1 MSMKIIVA
9 ETAGFCMGV
18 RRAVDIAVE
27 SAPSASGKIYTLG
40 PLIHNNQTLEMLK
53 SRGIEPLAQDQVL
66 ATGDPVLIRAHGV
79 PPALQ
84 REYTDKGHTIIDGT
98 CPKVK
103 TVHKVIAKYRQ
114 LGYTI
119 VIAGDEGHAEV
130 VGLMGYAGDNC
141 HLIQSSGAVDN
152 LPILRKVCLVS
163 QTTFDRLEF
172 DEIAERIRT
181 RYSGSDV
188 VIKKTICSATDKR
201 QEETSKIA
209 RIVDAVV
216 IVGGKNS
223 ANTLRLAN
231 IAQRF
236 NTNVQHVE
244 TEKEISWQPLAQ
256 CKSIGITAGASTPN
270 WMIKRVVDHLRF
282 LEQTQR
288 VSLSNTLWR
297 IFDLSANMNIF
308 IAIGAVAMY
317 FTSCYLQGFDYSWDG
332 ALLAFLYML
341 SMYLWNS
348 LTNIDMTRHLG
359 ISRYRFYNAYK
370 HALFA
375 ITALCNAL
383 ILLISFTSKS
393 IPLFYLMLGATLAGS
408 LYHFTIVPKNLRRFF
423 RYATLKDVPT
433 SRDLFVA
440 LAWALLITFIPQA
453 ITKTFALSLAT
464 LGFFVWMF
472 VLAYVRSLIFDLR
485 DIEGDRIMGRE
496 TLVTIIGEKKA
507 RATVRVTLIIA
518 AAALIAIALTAYF
531 HIVKVTPSHALA
543 YAFQLPVIIYTWSFM
558 HFNQELN
565 RQPPA
570 LFNLLADGQ
579 FYMAGLCVYLA
590 SLVMR

>member
-1 MSMKIIVA
+1 MKIIVA

-18 RRAVDIAVE
+18 RRAVDIAVD
-27 SAPSASGKIYTLG
+27 SATGAAGKIYTLG

-53 SRGIEPLAQDQVL
+53 ARGIEPLGTDQQPGP
-66 ATGDPVLIRAHGV
+66 GDPLLIRAHGI
-79 PPALQ
+79 PPLQ
-84 REYTDKGHTIIDGT
+84 QQEYAKKGHVIIDGT

-103 TVHKVIAKYRQ
+103 TVHKVISKYRE

-119 VIAGDEGHAEV
+119 LIAGDEGHAEV
-130 VGLMGYAGDNC
+130 IGLMGYAGDDC
-141 HLIQSSGAVDN
+141 HLIHARADVDA
-152 LPILRKVCLVS
+152 LPMLAKVCLVS
-163 QTTFDRLEF
+163 QTTFDRQEF
-172 DEIAERIRT
+172 DAIAEHIHNRFAR
-181 RYSGSDV
+181 SEV

-209 RIVDAVV
+209 QIVDAVV

-231 IAQRF
+231 VARRYNSNI
-236 NTNVQHVE
+236 QHVE
-244 TEKEISWQPLAQ
+244 TEKEIAWAPLAQ
-256 CKSIGITAGASTPN
+256 CKTIGITAGASTPN

-288 VSLSNTLWR
+288 ASLRNILWQL
-297 IFDLSANMNIF
+297 FDLSANMNIF
-308 IAIGAVAMY
+308 VAFGASAMY
-317 FTSCYLQGFDYSWDG
+317 FTSCYLQGFNFSWRG

-359 ISRYRFYNAYK
+359 ISRYRFYHARK
-370 HALFA
+370 HALFV
-375 ITALCNAL
+375 ITALCSVL
-383 ILLISFTSKS
+383 ILLISFQSGS
-393 IPLFYLMLGATLAGS
+393 MPLFWLMLSATIAGS
-408 LYHFTIVPKNLRRFF
+408 LYHFTIVPRHLRKFF

-440 LAWALLITFIPQA
+440 LAWALLITFIPHA
-453 ITKTFALSLAT
+453 IEQTFSLSLAT

-472 VLAYVRSLIFDLR
+472 VMAYVRSLLFDLR

-496 TLVTIIGEKKA
+496 TLVTIISEKKA
-507 RATVRVTLIIA
+507 RATVQLTLVMA
-518 AAALIAIALTAYF
+518 ATALMAIALIASTHL
-531 HIVKVTPSHALA
+531 VKLTPSHALA
-543 YAFQLPVIIYTWSFM
+543 YALQLPVIMYTWSFM
-558 HFNQELN
+558 RYNQNLN

-570 LFNLLADGQ
+570 LFNLLADTQ
-579 FYMAGLCVYLA
+579 FYIAGLCACFA
-590 SLVMR
+590 SLIMK